1 MPQWLRWMAAAGLSL
16 ALAACVP
23 EFENALQGGDPA
35 DPALIGTWSA
45 RAEGDFESMTL
56 EITASKGGL
65 SVVMRDPKDSAEK
78 LTFQGT
84 SAEVGGVRYISLKP
98 NEGDG
103 LGAGSTDVSF
113 LLFRYAPD
121 GDRFKVWALDA
132 ERIGKAIDAGK
143 LKGTHSGTGAE
154 ANAKV
159 SSDPAELAAF
169 IATEEG
175 QAAFVDAEPAD
186 VLILTRMTP

>member
-1 MPQWLRWMAAAGLSL
+1 MPQWLRWMAAAGLGL

-23 EFENALQGGDPA
+23 EFENALEGGDPA
-35 DPALIGTWSA
+35 DPALIGSWSA
-45 RAEGDFESMTL
+45 RSEGDFESTAIK
-56 EITASKGGL
+56 ITASKAGL
-65 SVVMRDPKDSAEK
+65 SVVLRLKDSDVD

-98 NEGDG
+98 NEGGG
-103 LGAGSTDVSF
+103 LGAGGTDIAF
-113 LLFRYAPD
+113 LIYRYAPD
-121 GDRFKVWALDA
+121 GDRFKVWGLDA

-143 LKGTHSGTGAE
+143 LKGTHSGTGVE

-159 SSDPAELAAF
+159 SSDSAELAAF

-175 QAAFVDAEPAD
+175 QAAFADAEPAD